1 VPVRTSSSRQLAR
14 AAPGSALIQFC
25 FHFDICL
32 RATLDTARP
41 HHHGAVGGF
50 FSAPQDRA
58 ASTSFEG
65 GVKSGGSRHTETLS
79 ASLDVCPS
87 LERGSQHH
95 LLGGTI
101 KSDGC
106 AVAAIWRSP
115 ISSDMKMN
123 ISTSRPVEMRS
134 YVQLQREIH
143 EALRKQHP
151 EWIEPNGDCP
161 TCESYESRF
170 AELLDIF
177 LSNERKSA
185 A

>member
-1 VPVRTSSSRQLAR
+1 
-14 AAPGSALIQFC
+14 
-25 FHFDICL
+25 
-32 RATLDTARP
+32 
-41 HHHGAVGGF
+41 
-50 FSAPQDRA
+50 
-58 ASTSFEG
+58 
-65 GVKSGGSRHTETLS
+65 
-79 ASLDVCPS
+79 
-87 LERGSQHH
+87 
-95 LLGGTI
+95 
-101 KSDGC
+101 
-106 AVAAIWRSP
+106 
-115 ISSDMKMN
+115 MN